1 MPENLYDNHEFNE
14 KYAQME
20 RSVIGLEAAGE
31 WPQLKELL
39 GDMKDKDFIDLGCG
53 YGWHCAYAVTAGAK
67 SVVGIDQSEKM
78 LSKAMEINA
87 HPLIQYRNERIETFI
102 PDFECCDLV
111 LSNLVLHYIRE
122 LTVVYRNVY
131 AALRKNG
138 IFVFNIE
145 HPVFTSGIR
154 QEFVQDANG
163 NNLYWPIDDYFI
175 SGPRDTVFLG
185 EHVEKQHHTLT
196 EVLQGLLDT
205 GFAIEAVQEVRPTD
219 EVIESNGWQDE
230 LRRPMMLLVKARKV

>member
-1 MPENLYDNHEFNE
+1 MKPSHGFWNVGFFY
-14 KYAQME
+14 KQ
-20 RSVIGLEAAGE
+20 SCAA
-31 WPQLKELL
+31 L
-39 GDMKDKDFIDLGCG
+39 
-53 YGWHCAYAVTAGAK
+53 HSGADR
-67 SVVGIDQSEKM
+67 G
-78 LSKAMEINA
+78 LSKC
-87 HPLIQYRNERIETFI
+87 L
-102 PDFECCDLV
+102 
-111 LSNLVLHYIRE
+111 
-122 LTVVYRNVY
+122 Y

-163 NNLYWPIDDYFI
+163 KNLYWPIDDYFI

>member
-1 MPENLYDNHEFNE
+1 
-14 KYAQME
+14 ME
-20 RSVIGLEAAGE
+20 RSVIGLDAAGE

-138 IFVFNIE
+138 IYMNTFSKTIASAMRVGYMILPEPLLDVFHRQYGQYSCTVPIFE
-145 HPVFTSGIR
+145 QLVIAELIRSGNFERHINRIR
-154 QEFVQDANG
+154 RKRRKSYA
-163 NNLYWPIDDYFI
+163 IDD
-175 SGPRDTVFLG
+175 T
-185 EHVEKQHHTLT
+185 
-196 EVLQGLLDT
+196 
-205 GFAIEAVQEVRPTD
+205 AVPGNR
-219 EVIESNGWQDE
+219 S
-230 LRRPMMLLVKARKV
+230 

>member
-1 MPENLYDNHEFNE
+1 
-14 KYAQME
+14 
-20 RSVIGLEAAGE
+20 
-31 WPQLKELL
+31 
-39 GDMKDKDFIDLGCG
+39 
-53 YGWHCAYAVTAGAK
+53 
-67 SVVGIDQSEKM
+67 
-78 LSKAMEINA
+78 MEINA

-163 NNLYWPIDDYFI
+163 KNLYWPIDDYFI

>member
-102 PDFECCDLV
+102 PDF
-111 LSNLVLHYIRE
+111 
-122 LTVVYRNVY
+122 
-131 AALRKNG
+131 G
-138 IFVFNIE
+138 I
-145 HPVFTSGIR
+145 
-154 QEFVQDANG
+154 
-163 NNLYWPIDDYFI
+163 LY
-175 SGPRDTVFLG
+175 
-185 EHVEKQHHTLT
+185 
-196 EVLQGLLDT
+196 
-205 GFAIEAVQEVRPTD
+205 
-219 EVIESNGWQDE
+219 
-230 LRRPMMLLVKARKV
+230 

>member
-78 LSKAMEINA
+78 LSKAMEIKHA
-87 HPLIQYRNERIETFI
+87 DQEYLIFHADIVYNTHSRSNYNCKAQFSRIVYKVI
-102 PDFECCDLV
+102 NKSDLPMCD
-111 LSNLVLHYIRE
+111 IIDK
-122 LTVVYRNVY
+122 
-131 AALRKNG
+131 RK
-138 IFVFNIE
+138 
-145 HPVFTSGIR
+145 
-154 QEFVQDANG
+154 
-163 NNLYWPIDDYFI
+163 
-175 SGPRDTVFLG
+175 
-185 EHVEKQHHTLT
+185 
-196 EVLQGLLDT
+196 
-205 GFAIEAVQEVRPTD
+205 
-219 EVIESNGWQDE
+219 
-230 LRRPMMLLVKARKV
+230 